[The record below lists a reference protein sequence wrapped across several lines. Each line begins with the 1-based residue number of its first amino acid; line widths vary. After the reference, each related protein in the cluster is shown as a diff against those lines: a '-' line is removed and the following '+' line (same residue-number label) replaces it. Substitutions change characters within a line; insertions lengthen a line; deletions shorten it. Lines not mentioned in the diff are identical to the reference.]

1 MKRRT
6 FVISTAGALAWLL
19 LSSVIAGCWVRE
31 ASQRLPWCY
40 AIWAVMGIALLPG
53 YLTSAMFFSN
63 LMNARPLP
71 ASQENAV
78 PVSVLICARNEE
90 ETIYRTIE
98 AVAAQHYAAPIE
110 ILCVDNGSDDHT
122 RQEIERAKQTLTR
135 PDRSIRLISCVHTG
149 QGERPE
155 RGTCAHTHIR
165 TDAFVTVDADTL
177 LEKNALA
184 TILARR
190 ESSGAAWRGG
200 QPAGRRHEP
209 LGAKNADI

>member
-90 ETIYRTIE
+90 ETIYRTTE

-122 RQEIERAKQTLTR
+122 RQEIERAKQTFTR
-135 PDRSIRLISCVHTG
+135 PDRSIRLISCVIPG
-149 QGERPE
+149 RANALNEGL
-155 RGTCAHTHIR
+155 AHIR
-165 TDAFVTVDADTL
+165 TYAQTL
-177 LEKNALA
+177 
-184 TILARR
+184 
-190 ESSGAAWRGG
+190 S
-200 QPAGRRHEP
+200 
-209 LGAKNADI
+209 